1 MNDSGKLLGTLLL
14 GVAAGAAIGILFAP
28 EKGSETRRKIV
39 GNAEDLVDQLSDK
52 ITEGKK
58 ALVDMKDRAMGK
70 AEDLKREATKTASNV
85 ASSAA
90 NTASDYARSKG
101 VSNA

>member
-1 MNDSGKLLGTLLL
+1 MMNDSGKLLGTLLL

-28 EKGSETRRKIV
+28 EKGSETRRKIA

-52 ITEGKK
+52 INEGKR

-70 AEDLKREATKTASNV
+70 AEDLKREATKAATNV
-85 ASSAA
+85 VSGSG
-90 NTASDYARSKG
+90 TDYSRGKG
-101 VSNA
+101 VTNS